1 MTNHGET
8 TDPFNTSEN
17 GGITGREAHR
27 VTLRT
32 PAELADA
39 LPYLLGYRPEDSIV
53 LVALHDRGGGGRF
66 GGRARLGIPAN
77 PDDWAP
83 VAAQLSRGL
92 MTGSTRRGAP
102 PERMVAYLCQE
113 PGPGETGREV
123 MERLRPLA
131 ERLRIECGLLGAPVV
146 EALCISGGRFWS
158 YCCDRA
164 GCCPPE
170 GEPMGLPGTSV
181 LAAAATYAGLQVR
194 GTLRELRARL
204 LPWETGAALE
214 QEIALDT
221 ASMSLVPRIL
231 DDTGR
236 AGVAEETLA
245 LAERIIGRLAT
256 ARPVT
261 GALLADLRDDDL
273 VDHDE
278 AAALILGLQDRTTRD
293 RAAEWMEGDEAG
305 PALRLW
311 RTLARRCVGPYGEHA
326 AAPLT
331 LAGWV
336 AWSTGDDLEAR
347 EALAMALG
355 ADPDYLFA
363 RLLHQAINEGLDP
376 ESIRRCLRTERTDR
390 TQAAADPR
398 PPAATPDT
406 AGTPAP
412 AAPEPS
418 GPEPSGPEAAGRSL
432 APRDEDA
439 GRDFEE
445 TAPHER
451 GSGGAA
457 HRAGSGRVVVRGA
470 DPGGVAPGRADSD
483 PVAPRHASSD
493 GSAAPRV
500 GSGPVAP
507 SPGDSG
513 RVAALP
519 GDSDGAAP
527 PVADSG
533 GVAPGRADSDP
544 VAPRHASS
552 DGLAAHR
559 AGSGPVALRP
569 ADSGGVAAFPADP
582 DVASPPV
589 ADSGLVAPRPANS
602 GRVAAPPADSD
613 QVAPHPA
620 DSSGVTP
627 HHADS
632 RGPAPHRADS
642 DPVPTGRADSKKPS
656 RPRPRPTTAGTH
668 PGAARTGGTRPR
680 SAGRGAGGARRR
692 GTCPGALPSGGS
704 GGREEA

>member
-17 GGITGREAHR
+17 GDITGREAHR

-66 GGRARLGIPAN
+66 GGRARLGIPTN

-113 PGPGETGREV
+113 PGAGETGREV

-131 ERLRIECGLLGAPVV
+131 ERLRTECGLLGAPVV

-158 YCCDRA
+158 YCCERA

-214 QEIALDT
+214 QEVALDT

-363 RLLHQAINEGLDP
+363 RLLHQAVNEGLDP
-376 ESIRRCLRTERTDR
+376 ESIRRCLRAERTDR
-390 TQAAADPR
+390 TAHAATDDR
-398 PPAATPDT
+398 PTPATPDT
-406 AGTPAP
+406 TGHPAVPEP

-418 GPEPSGPEAAGRSL
+418 GPEATGPKPAGPSP
-432 APRDEDA
+432 APRDADT
-439 GRDFEE
+439 GRDS
-445 TAPHER
+445 TAAAPHER
-451 GSGGAA
+451 
-457 HRAGSGRVVVRGA
+457 
-470 DPGGVAPGRADSD
+470 
-483 PVAPRHASSD
+483 
-493 GSAAPRV
+493 
-500 GSGPVAP
+500 
-507 SPGDSG
+507 DSG
-513 RVAALP
+513 RVAA
-519 GDSDGAAP
+519 
-527 PVADSG
+527 
-533 GVAPGRADSDP
+533 R
-544 VAPRHASS
+544 
-552 DGLAAHR
+552 
-559 AGSGPVALRP
+559 
-569 ADSGGVAAFPADP
+569 
-582 DVASPPV
+582 
-589 ADSGLVAPRPANS
+589 
-602 GRVAAPPADSD
+602 
-613 QVAPHPA
+613 
-620 DSSGVTP
+620 
-627 HHADS
+627 
-632 RGPAPHRADS
+632 
-642 DPVPTGRADSKKPS
+642 RADSKKP
-656 RPRPRPTTAGTH
+656 PRPRPATAGTH
-668 PGAARTGGTRPR
+668 PGAARAGGTRPR
-680 SAGRGAGGARRR
+680 SSGRGAGGARRR

-704 GGREEA
+704 SAREEA